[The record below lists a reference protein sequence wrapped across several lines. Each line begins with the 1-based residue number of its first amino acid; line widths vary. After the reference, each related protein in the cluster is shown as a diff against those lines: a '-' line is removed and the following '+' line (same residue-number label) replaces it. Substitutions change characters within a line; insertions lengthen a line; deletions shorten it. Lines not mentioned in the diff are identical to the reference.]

1 MEDEDKILPDWL
13 REFKMR
19 NIPAEYLN
27 KFKEDTLLK
36 YENEIDRLTKKCNEL
51 RKYEGECY
59 QLKLDLKH
67 YEMMKEELKMKDI
80 QIENLEKTIS
90 KLKKC
95 ESCTYGKRRN
105 EICDDCDG
113 SYSKWQ
119 IRSDL

>member
-1 MEDEDKILPDWL
+1 MKVDEKGFDENKVYWKESDII
-13 REFKMR
+13 R
-19 NIPAEYLN
+19 N
-27 KFKEDTLLK
+27 KEQ
-36 YENEIDRLTKKCNEL
+36 IDRIT
-51 RKYEGECY
+51 EG
-59 QLKLDLKH
+59 KLDLKH

-119 IRSDL
+119 IRR